1 MLKKGKTILTLLAT
15 SSILSLATTPLTGHA
30 ASLDEIKQESA
41 SKQAELDQLSN
52 DLNTAMTEINQV
64 NDQLK
69 ELEKEV
75 ADTQTAISETS
86 LAVEEK
92 EAEATEKTEQAKA
105 RLQAIQANDTHAS
118 VFLTLMQAES
128 LSDFFERAYVLATIQ
143 AEGNRQIEEAVTTA
157 QELGQLKADLVAEED
172 KLIANQKAAGLQ
184 KDLLDG
190 KVANIQSFIH
200 ENQVALAQLADQEA
214 AEQARLIQASLEE
227 ETVEANQVAEN
238 DQGQET
244 AKAER
249 AVASQTAEKPSQNKA
264 SQVVTEKSSESEA
277 PKQTAA
283 QPLEKI
289 SQKSVSDSKPA
300 AEKKAPA
307 PAPAPAKPAPSGR
320 TVNVVATAY
329 STNQPSLSTH
339 TATGIDLRSNP
350 HVIAVDPSVIPL
362 GSMVEVPGYGIR
374 IAGDTGGAIK
384 GNRIDIHITDLGT
397 ARAFGYQNMTV
408 RILN

>member
-15 SSILSLATTPLTGHA
+15 SSILSLATTPLTSHA

-41 SKQAELDQLSN
+41 SKQADLDQLSN
-52 DLNTAMTEINQV
+52 DLNAAMTEVNQV

-75 ADTQTAISETS
+75 ADTQRAISETS

-92 EAEATEKTEQAKA
+92 EAEAAEKTEQAKA

-157 QELGQLKADLVAEED
+157 EELGQLKADLLTEED
-172 KLIANQKAAGLQ
+172 KLIANQKAAGQQ

-227 ETVEANQVAEN
+227 ETAIASQVAEN

-249 AVASQTAEKPSQNKA
+249 VVASQTAEKPSRNKA
-264 SQVVTEKSSESEA
+264 SQVAAEKSSEPEA

-283 QPLEKI
+283 QPAEKA
-289 SQKSVSDSKPA
+289 SHKSESDSKPV
-300 AEKKAPA
+300 AEKKAPL
-307 PAPAPAKPAPSGR
+307 PAPAKPAASGR

-397 ARAFGYQNMTV
+397 AQSFGYQNMTV